1 MSAKT
6 DKQHVTLATIAKAV
20 GVSRMTVSNAYN
32 RPDQL
37 SPALRERILD
47 TANELGYG
55 GPDPVART
63 LKRGATG
70 SVGVVLDYALTTA
83 FTDPAT
89 VQFLHGV
96 AAGCEEAARGMSLVP
111 RIEGLDAKLV
121 GSALVDGFVAYCVP
135 EDDPRWDAI
144 RARNLPFTRVDFK
157 PDAANRNVNIDDAR
171 AARQVAE
178 HLIALGHRRFGIV
191 MTQDDPG
198 DTAAEAETRA
208 VYFVETARLSG
219 WRAAIT
225 AAGLPWDDSPVA
237 GTGGHGPEV
246 GRVAGA
252 KLLDRAERPTAIIAL
267 SDLLALGVLDAAAE
281 RGIAVPGELS
291 VAGFDDIPTAATA
304 TPALT
309 TIRQPHHRKG
319 AEAVRLLLADDP
331 AQNVLLPTELVVRA
345 STGPAP
351 RKESSP

>member
-1 MSAKT
+1 M
-6 DKQHVTLATIAKAV
+6 
-20 GVSRMTVSNAYN
+20 
-32 RPDQL
+32 
-37 SPALRERILD
+37 
-47 TANELGYG
+47 
-55 GPDPVART
+55 
-63 LKRGATG
+63 
-70 SVGVVLDYALTTA
+70 
-83 FTDPAT
+83 
-89 VQFLHGV
+89 
-96 AAGCEEAARGMSLVP
+96 
-111 RIEGLDAKLV
+111 
-121 GSALVDGFVAYCVP
+121 
-135 EDDPRWDAI
+135 
-144 RARNLPFTRVDFK
+144 
-157 PDAANRNVNIDDAR
+157 
-171 AARQVAE
+171 
-178 HLIALGHRRFGIV
+178 
-191 MTQDDPG
+191 
-198 DTAAEAETRA
+198 
-208 VYFVETARLSG
+208 ETARLSG

-225 AAGLPWDDSPVA
+225 AAGLPWDDIPVA

-252 KLLDRAERPTAIIAL
+252 KLLDRAERPTAILAL

-291 VAGFDDIPTAATA
+291 VAGFDDIPTAATV